1 MGGMKVSPH
10 LVFNGLCEAAFRF
23 YENCLGG
30 KIVTLLSWG
39 SSPMANQA
47 PPEWRDKIVHA
58 TMTIGD
64 TALSGVDNLPSQPQA
79 MQGFHLLLSI
89 ETLAE
94 AERVFATLAE
104 NGTVQMPFQA
114 TFWSPGFG
122 VVVDQFGTPWEVN
135 CEPPR

>member
-1 MGGMKVSPH
+1 
-10 LVFNGLCEAAFRF
+10 
-23 YENCLGG
+23 
-30 KIVTLLSWG
+30 
-39 SSPMANQA
+39 MANQA